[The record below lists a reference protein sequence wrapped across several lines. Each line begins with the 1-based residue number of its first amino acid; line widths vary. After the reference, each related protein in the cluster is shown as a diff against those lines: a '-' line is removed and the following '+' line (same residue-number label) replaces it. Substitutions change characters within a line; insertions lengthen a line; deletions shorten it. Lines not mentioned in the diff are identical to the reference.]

1 MAHRTKWWILTAA
14 LAAAV
19 YAVLWTAVAL
29 HWKWLNTF
37 DSGVLDPLHAYGVK
51 HPGWVRFW
59 NVLSTVF
66 GPVAFRLVGAVAIV
80 VALIRRHHLRVVLFL
95 LTTIELSGAVAQL
108 GKNLVGRPRPPGA
121 LIMAESSAFPSGHAV
136 AVMAG
141 VLTLLT
147 LAAATLTP
155 RRRAVA
161 IALGAV
167 LVIVIGAAR
176 VILNAHYPSDVV
188 AGWALG
194 YLWYIVCL
202 LAIRPGKH
210 NPKPASQL
218 DPYPAQC
225 RP

>member
-66 GPVAFRLVGAVAIV
+66 GPMAFRLVGAVAIV
-80 VALIRRHHLRVVLFL
+80 VTLIRRHHLRVVLFL

-121 LIMAESSAFPSGHAV
+121 LTMAESSAFPSGHAV

-147 LAAATLTP
+147 LTAATLTP